1 MNAQSFMP
9 DAWRHLESARG
20 AYAAAS
26 RAKSSES
33 RAHWLAIAANAS
45 RQAAAAFDVAM
56 IETRE
61 AGK

>member
-1 MNAQSFMP
+1 MNAFNP
-9 DAWRHLESARG
+9 EAWRHLESARG

-33 RAHWLAIAANAS
+33 RAYWLAIAATAS

-56 IETRE
+56 IDAQE